1 MALPGPANITTI
13 ASGPFEASI
22 LSISSSPY
30 SLAVAMLA
38 LNTCGRFLA
47 FEFSKEQEKF
57 LNQPMIRRF
66 LIYVIFFMATRN
78 LIMSFWLGTIVIVS
92 LAYLLN
98 ENSSLYIFGRHSG
111 SVNKTVG
118 DTLALT
124 PEEQSI
130 LKNLQDKSDRIKK
143 QSEKPIELGV
153 AQPVATHK
161 QYEKVLQSLFVSS
174 T

>member
-1 MALPGPANITTI
+1 
-13 ASGPFEASI
+13 
-22 LSISSSPY
+22 
-30 SLAVAMLA
+30 
-38 LNTCGRFLA
+38 
-47 FEFSKEQEKF
+47 
-57 LNQPMIRRF
+57 
-66 LIYVIFFMATRN
+66 
-78 LIMSFWLGTIVIVS
+78 
-92 LAYLLN
+92 LN
-98 ENSSLYIFGRHSG
+98 ENSSLYIFGKHSG

-153 AQPVATHK
+153 AQPFATHK

>member
-1 MALPGPANITTI
+1 MALPGPANISTI

-22 LSISSSPY
+22 MTVSSSPY
-30 SLAVAMLA
+30 SLALAMLA
-38 LNTCGRFLA
+38 LNMCGRFLP
-47 FEFSKEQEKF
+47 FEVTKEQEKF
-57 LNQPMIRRF
+57 LNQPMVRRC

-78 LIMSFWLGTIVIVS
+78 IIMSFWLGTIVIVC
-92 LAYLLN
+92 LAYLFN
-98 ENSSLYIFGRHSG
+98 ENSSLYIFGKVTSPRE
-111 SVNKTVG
+111 KTVG

-130 LKNLQDKSDRIKK
+130 LKNLQDKADRIKK

-161 QYEKVLQSLFVSS
+161 QYEKIIQGLLISN
-174 T
+174 

>member
-1 MALPGPANITTI
+1 MALPGPANMSTI

-22 LSISSSPY
+22 MSVSSSPY
-30 SLAVAMLA
+30 SLALAMLA
-38 LNTCGRFLA
+38 LNMCGRFLP
-47 FEFSKEQEKF
+47 FEVTKEQEKF
-57 LNQPMIRRF
+57 LNQPMVRRC

-78 LIMSFWLGTIVIVS
+78 IIMSFWLGTVVIVC
-92 LAYLLN
+92 LAYLFN
-98 ENSSLYIFGRHSG
+98 ENSSLYIFGKVTTPKG
-111 SVNKTVG
+111 KTVG

-130 LKNLQDKSDRIKK
+130 LKNLQDKADRIKK

-161 QYEKVLQSLFVSS
+161 QYEKIIQGLLVSN
-174 T
+174 